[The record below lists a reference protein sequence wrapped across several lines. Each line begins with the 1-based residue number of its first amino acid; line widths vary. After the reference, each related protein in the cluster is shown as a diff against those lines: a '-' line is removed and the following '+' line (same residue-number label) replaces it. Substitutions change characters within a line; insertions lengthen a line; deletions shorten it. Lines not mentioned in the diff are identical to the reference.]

1 MAKTSGGKTKQYRC
15 SKCGEVYGYAY
26 STCPGCGAKCEAV
39 GGNDATVQDARDGS
53 AENGLTS
60 RERFFLNGVRQ
71 LLSKGTLTDDDRA
84 FLDSFAVELG
94 IYASRRDIL
103 IGQARCEINNI
114 RKPASRKRLSEMSQ
128 SELLE
133 AMEKDRDEYYELL
146 NQQIE
151 ASNQRIEEIRIEY
164 ERFKERWRSI
174 DENMP

>member
-1 MAKTSGGKTKQYRC
+1 MQVSP
-15 SKCGEVYGYAY
+15 S
-26 STCPGCGAKCEAV
+26 
-39 GGNDATVQDARDGS
+39 RD
-53 AENGLTS
+53 EC
-60 RERFFLNGVRQ
+60 
-71 LLSKGTLTDDDRA
+71 
-84 FLDSFAVELG
+84 
-94 IYASRRDIL
+94 DIL

-151 ASNQRIEEIRIEY
+151 ASNQRIEETRIVY